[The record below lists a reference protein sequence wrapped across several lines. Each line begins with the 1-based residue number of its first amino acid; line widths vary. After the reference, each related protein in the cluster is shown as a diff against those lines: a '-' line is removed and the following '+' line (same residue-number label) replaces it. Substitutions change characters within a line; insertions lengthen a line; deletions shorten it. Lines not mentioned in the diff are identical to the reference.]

1 MKILFKTFYSLE
13 KSYNFTSDKLK
24 LQKLSPREYL
34 DYTKNLKIHKNNI
47 IIMVKIFVR
56 IIGYGNDK
64 VIELLLSDYNFE
76 NLLYILDCNF
86 NFFILDNFLINNKEE
101 KSTFCKNFKKMT
113 FKNIFDIKDKA
124 ILLYIK
130 NLMKISYLKCF
141 TDSLVPSNT
150 IHMLIIKKI
159 DLLRHKVCLFF
170 KNFLSKIKEKIYSN
184 ITAENFEG
192 LKFLFEYISFYSLVY
207 LIFVKLYI
215 LFIV

>member
-1 MKILFKTFYSLE
+1 
-13 KSYNFTSDKLK
+13 
-24 LQKLSPREYL
+24 
-34 DYTKNLKIHKNNI
+34 
-47 IIMVKIFVR
+47 MVKIFVR

-130 NLMKISYLKCF
+130 NLMKISYL
-141 TDSLVPSNT
+141 
-150 IHMLIIKKI
+150 
-159 DLLRHKVCLFF
+159 
-170 KNFLSKIKEKIYSN
+170 NF
-184 ITAENFEG
+184 AER
-192 LKFLFEYISFYSLVY
+192 IC
-207 LIFVKLYI
+207 
-215 LFIV
+215 